1 MAIQNA
7 QLTDTQLDV
16 LTASANQTVAITSI
30 MVCNTFAPSAVV
42 LTGTSPPV
50 TGPHIANFDMHII
63 KNNQALSNSVTCVIR
78 ELSLPAGET
87 FTFDSEKV
95 VLAPGDKLSFVG
107 GAVNPADIVNNLT
120 DLSVSVSYLEV

>member
-1 MAIQNA
+1 MAIENA
-7 QLTDTQLDV
+7 QLTDSQLDV
-16 LTASANQTVAITSI
+16 LTANKASNQTLAITSI
-30 MVCNTFAPSAVV
+30 MVCNTFAPSAVDG
-42 LTGTSPPV
+42 L

-63 KNNQALSNSVTCVIR
+63 KDNQTLDNAITCVIR

-95 VLAPGDKLSFVG
+95 ILGPGDKLSFVG
-107 GAVNPADIVNNLT
+107 GAADPSDIVNNLT

>member
-16 LTASANQTVAITSI
+16 LTANKVSNQTLAITSI
-30 MVCNTFAPSAVV
+30 MVCNTFAPSAVDEI
-42 LTGTSPPV
+42 S
-50 TGPHIANFDMHII
+50 GPHIANFDMHII
-63 KNNQALSNSVTCVIR
+63 KDNQELENAVTCVIR

-95 VLAPGDKLSFVG
+95 ILGPGDKLSFVG
-107 GAVNPADIVNNLT
+107 GAINPADIVAGLT

>member
-1 MAIQNA
+1 MAIENA

-16 LTASANQTVAITSI
+16 LTADKVSNQTLAITSI
-30 MVCNTFAPSAVV
+30 MVCNTFAPSQV
-42 LTGTSPPV
+42 GIGIPPE
-50 TGPHIANFDMHII
+50 GPHIANFDMHII
-63 KNNQALSNSVTCVIR
+63 KDNQTLSNQVTCVIR

-95 VLAPGDKLSFVG
+95 ILGPGDKLSFVG
-107 GAVNPADIVNNLT
+107 GAEDPADIVNNLT